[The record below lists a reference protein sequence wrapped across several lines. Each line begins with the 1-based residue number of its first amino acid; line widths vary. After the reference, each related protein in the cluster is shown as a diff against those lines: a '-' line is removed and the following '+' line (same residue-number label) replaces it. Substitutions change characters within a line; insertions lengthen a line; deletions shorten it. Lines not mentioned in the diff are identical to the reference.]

1 VSIGAGGVKGE
12 EEEDERLPEHVRGVR
27 SDVLG
32 FADESFV
39 RAGGGA
45 VI

>member
-1 VSIGAGGVKGE
+1 VSIGTGGVKG